1 MGRVNKYYLRNKQS
15 PLIAVSKIFQWGA
28 KIVTK
33 NKVFFIPYLVTAKQ
47 VLNNKRLYTNIHK

>member
-1 MGRVNKYYLRNKQS
+1 MGRVNKYYLRNKKS

-33 NKVFFIPYLVTAKQ
+33 NKFFFIPYLVTTKQ